1 MAKHYERTQILLDP
15 EQRIALARIADEE
28 GRSFSDV
35 ARGMIQEQLR
45 LRQKQQL
52 ARAAEILLADYTT
65 DGELSAFRSLDGEDF
80 ANA

>member
-15 EQRIALARIADEE
+15 EQRIALARIANEE

-45 LRQKQQL
+45 LRQKQRM
-52 ARAAEILLADYTT
+52 ARAAEILLADYTA
-65 DGELSAFRSLDGEDF
+65 DGELAAFRSLDGEDF

>member
-65 DGELSAFRSLDGEDF
+65 DGELAAFRSLDGEDF

>member
-52 ARAAEILLADYTT
+52 ARAAEILLPDYTT
-65 DGELSAFRSLDGEDF
+65 DGELAAFRSLDGEDF

>member
-1 MAKHYERTQILLDP
+1 MARHYGRTQILLDP

-28 GRSFSDV
+28 GRSLSDV
-35 ARGMIQEQLR
+35 MREMIQQQLR
-45 LRQKQQL
+45 LRQKQRM

-65 DGELSAFRSLDGEDF
+65 DGELAAFRSLDGEDF